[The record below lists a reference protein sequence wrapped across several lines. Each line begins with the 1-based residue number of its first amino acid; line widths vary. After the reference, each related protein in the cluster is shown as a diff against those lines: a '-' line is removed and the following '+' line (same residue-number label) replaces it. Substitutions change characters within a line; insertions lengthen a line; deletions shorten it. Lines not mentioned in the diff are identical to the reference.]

1 MGSMVE
7 LGIKRDLCEN
17 GCWLISVR
25 TSP

>member
-1 MGSMVE
+1 MVE